1 MAKLWHY
8 EKNGEFVVPDS
19 NRLPQPV
26 INMLANGPQYFSI
39 CDNYLRGYS
48 GFDYTRM
55 FGEFDGP
62 NFPKGHARFLWLRSD
77 NGRPWLAN
85 DFSSEA
91 NGFNASFRMGLGY
104 CTYQNTS
111 KKLGLEVKATVFVPL
126 GEMFEAWLVEIKNI
140 SKTKKTVDF
149 IPAVP
154 IFGGNRAYTEYHR
167 DVVRLYNKSRV
178 TDHIEILPGLEW
190 VEGNTDASDICYYM
204 SAETEK
210 GRKGSRFYSD
220 RESFLGPRNSWF
232 SPEAIVSNK
241 PPKHQCLGKEAVGA
255 IEFRKLQIAPKESA
269 KFVVLN
275 GISHGGAAAEGKIA
289 KYDYA
294 HTVKSL
300 EELKRFWDERTSR
313 VEIETSNPEL
323 NLLWNKWW
331 CYQLS
336 MRYWFGNT
344 GHPQFDYGSDFA
356 GWRDFW
362 QDMMAATVI
371 DPKSLEDRTL
381 HTLEGIRLDGTN
393 ATRFFARTK
402 QFGSDETNGLW
413 CDHPYWTTQTVL
425 MLMNFLGDPGF
436 LLKDGIGY
444 FKDCYCHRGEQ
455 KDENWP
461 RGRMEKQKTAGGGV
475 YNGTVIEHLLTQLF
489 TMFYDVGKNN
499 LLKQKRADWNDAVD
513 QVAGGENV
521 TFSLGLAH
529 DCADLAAALE
539 ELGNKTPAKEI
550 EVFEELAA
558 LMEEWDLNDP
568 ENPPVAY
575 KQQKLNKFL
584 DLVDRPISGRKT
596 AVPLRKLINELRAKA
611 AAVIKTVNNTAWNG
625 EYYCGYFYD
634 NGTPVD
640 TVFRAGST
648 GKNNPTPDDF
658 MMMLMPQTWSLVSG
672 AADRI
677 GASEKVIS
685 SVKKLLADKKA
696 GGLKLNYPAYWKFNK
711 AIGRITGFAA
721 GTKENNAIFCH
732 ANLFMAWALLKR
744 RRADEAYTIFN
755 GINPLNRP
763 QETLRTG
770 PWIPEYYISSDNPNW
785 PGRGEYPLLTASAGW
800 TRYLMQNFFFGVRG
814 ELDGLRIDPC
824 LPAEPEFK
832 DCKFSI
838 KFREAAYEIRY
849 SNPKLAKNSAALSI
863 KVDGKE
869 IEGNIIK
876 PFNDGKT
883 HIVEVLLGKKKI

>member
-8 EKNGEFVVPDS
+8 GKNGEFVVPDV

-26 INMLANGPQYFSI
+26 VNMLANGPQYFSI

-62 NFPKGHARFLWLRSD
+62 NFPKGHARFLWLRGD
-77 NGRPWLAN
+77 KGRPWLAN
-85 DFSSEA
+85 DFSSET
-91 NGFNASFRMGLGY
+91 NGPGGSFSMGLGY

-111 KKLGLEVKATVFVPL
+111 RQLGIEIKATVFVPL
-126 GEMFEAWLVEIKNI
+126 GEMFETWLVEIKNI

-154 IFGGNRAYTEYHR
+154 IFGGSRAYTEYHR

-190 VEGNTDASDICYYM
+190 VEGKTDASDICYYM
-204 SAETEK
+204 SAATEK

-220 RESFLGPRNSWF
+220 RESFLGPRNSWL
-232 SPEAIVSNK
+232 SPEAILSNK

-269 KFVVLN
+269 KFVILN
-275 GISHGGAAAEGKIA
+275 GICNGGAAEKKIA
-289 KYDYA
+289 EYGYA
-294 HTVKSL
+294 RAVESL
-300 EELKRFWDERTSR
+300 GELKRFWEERTNR
-313 VEIETSNPEL
+313 VKIETGNPTL
-323 NLLWNKWW
+323 NLLWNDWW

-344 GHPQFDYGSDFA
+344 GHPQFDYGADFS

-371 DPKSLEDRTL
+371 DPKSLEERTL
-381 HTLEGIRLDGTN
+381 NTLEGIRLDGTN

-402 QFGSDETNGLW
+402 KFGSDETNGLW

-425 MLMNFLGDPGF
+425 MLANFLGKPEF
-436 LLKDGIGY
+436 LLTEGIPF
-444 FKDCYCHRGEQ
+444 FKDCYCSRGEQ
-455 KDENWP
+455 KDIVWP
-461 RGRMEKQKTAGGGV
+461 HGHIEKQKTWDGKI
-475 YNGTVIEHLLTQLF
+475 YTGTVLEHLLAQLF

-513 QVAGGENV
+513 QVKGENV
-521 TFSLGLAH
+521 TFTLGLAH
-529 DCADLAAALE
+529 DCVDLAAALE
-539 ELGNKTPAKEI
+539 ELQQRLGTKDIEI
-550 EVFEELAA
+550 YEELAG
-558 LMEEWDLNDP
+558 LMEEWGTGEP
-568 ENPPVAY
+568 ENPPAAQ
-575 KQQKLNKFL
+575 KQQKLNHYLSK
-584 DLVDRPISGRKT
+584 VDKAVSGKRVPI
-596 AVPLRKLINELRAKA
+596 PLQKIISDLRAKA
-611 AAVIKTVNNTAWNG
+611 AVSVKTVNNTAWNG
-625 EYYCGYFYD
+625 EYYSGYFYD
-634 NGTPVD
+634 DGKPVD
-640 TVFRAGST
+640 TIFRQGST
-648 GKNNPTPDDF
+648 GKKDPTSDDF

-677 GASEKVIS
+677 GASEKVIG
-685 SVKKLLADKKA
+685 SVKKLLADRKT
-696 GGLKLNYPAYWKFNK
+696 GGLKLNSPAYWKFDK

-763 QETLRTG
+763 QEILRTG

-800 TRYLMQNFFFGVRG
+800 TRYLMQYFFFGVRG
-814 ELDGLRIDPC
+814 MHDGLLIDPC

-832 DCKFSI
+832 ECKFSI
-838 KFREAAYEIRY
+838 NFRGAAYEIRF

-863 KVDGKE
+863 KVDGAE
-869 IEGNIIK
+869 IKGNIIK
-876 PFNDGKT
+876 PFNDGKN
-883 HIVEVLLGKKKI
+883 HIVEVLLGKEKSQ